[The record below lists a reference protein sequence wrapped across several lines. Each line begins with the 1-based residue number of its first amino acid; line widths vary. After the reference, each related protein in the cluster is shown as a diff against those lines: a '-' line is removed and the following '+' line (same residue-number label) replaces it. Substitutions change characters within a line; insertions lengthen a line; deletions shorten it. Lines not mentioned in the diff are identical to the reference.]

1 MLGARRRRRNGR
13 RRANL
18 PNSILTDRAART
30 IQASSL
36 APMKRFLIGFCVGLA
51 LVYWYLHRGEE
62 MSTNVRTWFGSS
74 ATKYR
79 GDRHH
84 DAAREVLGESERRP

>member
-1 MLGARRRRRNGR
+1 MLGARLQRRNGR
-13 RRANL
+13 S
-18 PNSILTDRAART
+18 PSNSRNSVLTGGAART
-30 IQASSL
+30 IHSPSTVH
-36 APMKRFLIGFCVGLA
+36 MKRFLIGFCVGLA